1 MHRMQTVSAAH
12 SRPRGFTLLELMVAV
27 AIVAIVAA
35 IAYPSYQS
43 HLISS
48 RRAAAQSHLMDIAQH
63 EQQYYLDA
71 RSYTADLT
79 SSSGLNMTTPSEVSS
94 YYTIS
99 IAVTS
104 GAPPTFTATATPI
117 TGTSQ
122 ATDGALSINNSGVK
136 TSSNNSW

>member
-1 MHRMQTVSAAH
+1 MERIDISKPCRVQ
-12 SRPRGFTLLELMVAV
+12 RGFTLLELMIAVAV
-27 AIVAIVAA
+27 VAILAA

-48 RRAAAQSHLMDIAQH
+48 RRASAQSHLMDIAQH

-71 RSYTADLT
+71 RNYTADMST
-79 SSSGLNMTTPSEVSS
+79 SGLNMTTPSDVSS

-122 ATDGALSINNSGVK
+122 ANDGALSINNSGVK

>member
-1 MHRMQTVSAAH
+1 MHRMQTASAAH
-12 SRPRGFTLLELMVAV
+12 RRPRGFTLLELMIAV

-48 RRAAAQSHLMDIAQH
+48 RRAAAQSHLMDIAQN
-63 EQQYYLDA
+63 EQQYYLNA
-71 RSYTADLT
+71 RSYAATVSAM
-79 SSSGLNMTTPSEVSS
+79 NMTTPSEVSS

-99 IAVTS
+99 IAATS

>member
-12 SRPRGFTLLELMVAV
+12 RRPRGFTLLELMIAV
-27 AIVAIVAA
+27 AIVAILAA

-48 RRAAAQSHLMDIAQH
+48 RRAAAQSHLMDIAQN
-63 EQQYYLDA
+63 EQQYYLNA
-71 RSYTADLT
+71 RSYAATVSAM
-79 SSSGLNMTTPSEVSS
+79 NMTTPSEVSS

-99 IAVTS
+99 IAATS

-122 ATDGALSINNSGVK
+122 ATDGALSINNAGVK